1 MMDLLYQ
8 IFADVDILWVISIAI
23 AILILDVFFLGTT
36 ALLLVSVALFVFAGL
51 KLFID
56 DPVALTWSVP
66 AILVVLFGIQRV
78 LINASVSQKLPH
90 QEKRSGTFKAVV
102 QLAEDPES
110 SSDYFYS
117 YKDDKQAGSE
127 DRKPDQ
133 KRYKASLPDG
143 RFYLLGQNPKLYDGQ
158 RIKLS
163 VSTDEI
169 TRIVKYYD

>member
-1 MMDLLYQ
+1 MNLLYQ
-8 IFADVDILWVISIAI
+8 LFADIDIFWVLSIAI
-23 AILILDVFFLGTT
+23 AILILDVFVLGTT

-51 KLFID
+51 TLLVD
-56 DPVALTWSVP
+56 DPIALTWSIP

-78 LINASVSQKLPH
+78 LINASVLQKLPH
-90 QEKRSGTFKAVV
+90 QEKRSGTFKAIV

-110 SSDYFYS
+110 SSDYFFS

-143 RFYLLGQNPKLYDGQ
+143 RFYLLDQNPKLYDGQ

-163 VSTDEI
+163 ISADEI
-169 TRIVKYYD
+169 TRIVKYYE